1 MSKAFLRE
9 SDSPALPELPPL
21 VSPLPPGAKNY
32 LTPDGADRLRS
43 EVARL
48 VDAERPK
55 LVAARAED
63 EDAKQRLQVLDQRLR
78 YLQESLRSAVMVTA
92 PKDEPDIVRFGATV
106 LVRDGHG
113 ETRYRIVGVDETDTE
128 RGWVS
133 WLSPLARALMN
144 ARPGQRVVL
153 NAPSGRKELEVI
165 AVDYHP
171 RDAGRR
177 ALSLSAQGRGT
188 GFTRPNRPLAKR

>member
-106 LVRDGHG
+106 LVRD
-113 ETRYRIVGVDETDTE
+113 
-128 RGWVS
+128 WVS

-153 NAPSGRKELEVI
+153 NAPSGPKELEVI

-171 RDAGRR
+171 
-177 ALSLSAQGRGT
+177 
-188 GFTRPNRPLAKR
+188 

>member
-106 LVRDGHG
+106 LVRDGQG
-113 ETRYRIVGVDETDTE
+113 ETRYRIVGVDETDPE

-144 ARPGQRVVL
+144 ARPGQRVV
-153 NAPSGRKELEVI
+153 
-165 AVDYHP
+165 
-171 RDAGRR
+171 
-177 ALSLSAQGRGT
+177 
-188 GFTRPNRPLAKR
+188 